1 MNMWGLYV
9 NGNDIQRYIWQYTNY
24 GMDWNGEESADD
36 RWENY
41 WDEAEGLE
49 EQYNIYKYVK
59 EHRTRRYYHLYPN
72 RIRVGCAYRFCFEG
86 LFGYLC
92 ID

>member
-9 NGNDIQRYIWQYTNY
+9 NGNDIQRYIWEYTNY
-24 GMDWNGEESADD
+24 GMDWNGEECADD

-49 EQYNIYKYVK
+49 E
-59 EHRTRRYYHLYPN
+59 
-72 RIRVGCAYRFCFEG
+72 
-86 LFGYLC
+86 
-92 ID
+92 

>member
-1 MNMWGLYV
+1 MYNKLGQYIFQRICIDQDDLRRNRPMNMWGLYV
-9 NGNDIQRYIWQYTNY
+9 NGNDIQRYIWEYTNY

-49 EQYNIYKYVK
+49 E
-59 EHRTRRYYHLYPN
+59 
-72 RIRVGCAYRFCFEG
+72 
-86 LFGYLC
+86 
-92 ID
+92 

>member
-1 MNMWGLYV
+1 MYNKLGQYIFQRICKDQEDLRRTRPMNMWGLYV
-9 NGNDIQRYIWQYTNY
+9 NGNDIQKYIWEYTNY

-59 EHRTRRYYHLYPN
+59 E
-72 RIRVGCAYRFCFEG
+72 
-86 LFGYLC
+86 
-92 ID
+92 

>member
-1 MNMWGLYV
+1 MYNKLGKYIFQRICKDQEDLHRTRPMNMWGLYV
-9 NGNDIQRYIWQYTNY
+9 NGNDIQRYIWEYTNY
-24 GMDWNGEESADD
+24 GMDWNGEECADD

-59 EHRTRRYYHLYPN
+59 E
-72 RIRVGCAYRFCFEG
+72 
-86 LFGYLC
+86 
-92 ID
+92 

>member
-1 MNMWGLYV
+1 MYNKLGQYIFQRICKDQDDLRRKRPMNMWGLYV
-9 NGNDIQRYIWQYTNY
+9 NGNDIQRYIWEYTNY

-49 EQYNIYKYVK
+49 
-59 EHRTRRYYHLYPN
+59 
-72 RIRVGCAYRFCFEG
+72 G
-86 LFGYLC
+86 
-92 ID
+92 